1 MRRVT
6 EGEWHSWSI
15 DGRAGAKLCL
25 GPVFLGE
32 ISYPHDLG
40 LGICWRAWLNQEHL
54 GYFRN
59 EDEARQRIEAE
70 ILKRLRLMQ
79 PALARFRATQAKS
92 AAQDKHEAPVLQL
105 AYAS

>member
-1 MRRVT
+1 MRSVT
-6 EGEWHSWSI
+6 EGEWLSWST

-40 LGICWRAWLNQEHL
+40 LGIRWRAWLNHEHL

-59 EDEARQRIEAE
+59 EEEARQHIESE
-70 ILKRLRLMQ
+70 ILKRLRLME
-79 PALARFRATQAKS
+79 PALARFRATQAKN
-92 AAQDKHEAPVLQL
+92 AARETTEARVLQL
-105 AYAS
+105 AYG